1 MLPIMNWKKVG
12 IYLLVINLIG
22 FFTMGIDKYKAQN
35 DKWRI
40 PEKTLFLITFL
51 FGGFGT
57 IAGMK
62 VFHHKTQKWY
72 FKLGFPMILISEIA
86 LSIYFIFI
94 WNPNA

>member
-22 FFTMGIDKYKAQN
+22 FLIMGIDKYKAQN

-51 FGGFGT
+51 FGGIGT
-57 IAGMK
+57 NLGMR
-62 VFHHKTQKWY
+62 VFHHKTKKWY
-72 FKLGFPMILISEIA
+72 FKFGFPIILISEIVI
-86 LSIYFIFI
+86 SIYLIFI
-94 WNPNA
+94 WKPPV